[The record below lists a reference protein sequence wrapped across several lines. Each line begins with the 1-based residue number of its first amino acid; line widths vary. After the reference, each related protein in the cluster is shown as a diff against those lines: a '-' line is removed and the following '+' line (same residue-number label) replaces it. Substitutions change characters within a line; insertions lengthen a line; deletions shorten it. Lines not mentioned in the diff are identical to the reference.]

1 MFQDVMTHS
10 QKDFRSRIKAQELK
24 LIVVWLLIQ
33 YTVLWRHRQY
43 NLMNRYNCSHH
54 KYILNP
60 IAMAESM
67 IVSHLDFKTDRQTA
81 QKFLTWKIAQSRTDY
96 DVIIT

>member
-1 MFQDVMTHS
+1 
-10 QKDFRSRIKAQELK
+10 
-24 LIVVWLLIQ
+24 
-33 YTVLWRHRQY
+33 
-43 NLMNRYNCSHH
+43 MNRYNCSHH

-60 IAMAESM
+60 ISMVESI

-81 QKFLTWKIAQSRTDY
+81 QQFLTGKIAQSRTDY